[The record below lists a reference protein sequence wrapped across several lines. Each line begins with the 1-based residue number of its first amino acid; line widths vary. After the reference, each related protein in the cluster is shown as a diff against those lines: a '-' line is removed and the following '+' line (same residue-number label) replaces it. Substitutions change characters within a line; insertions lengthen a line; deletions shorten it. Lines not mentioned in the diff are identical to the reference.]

1 LIKQIWQKQALP
13 SEEYASKAL
22 PQILNTSD
30 LTMVFMMI
38 MFFINNP
45 VSTARAGAV
54 SFTYW
59 VIGAIVFFIPCVIAT
74 AQLGSMFPYEGST
87 YNWTHKALGG
97 FWSLFASVSYW
108 MPGVLGMVVG
118 AGISVTFIQGL
129 HADWLTEPW
138 QQGLLLIGILLFSA
152 FLSTQR
158 LRVVL
163 TIVKVVM
170 LLTWAVIALLG
181 LAAIVWLLTGHHSA
195 TNFAATRDWAITPG
209 TFGLFGTV
217 TLAYLGANVSL
228 NMGGEVATRKAIPRH
243 LLLGGIGVI
252 VCYLIVTLALL
263 VVQGAN
269 ATSVGPFAIV
279 ELIDQVFGKFLGN
292 IAAVCVIA
300 FFPIFT
306 TVLNCSFARLLMVA
320 SIDRRLPIWL
330 GKLNKNRAPANAI
343 TFQTLVAI
351 VFALFAFLAPYIIAF
366 TKPADLA
373 NEIFTISLS
382 ALTLMWAI
390 STSFLFVDLAVLYF
404 RDRNFFRQHL
414 IVPMPIL
421 WACIIVGPVACIL
434 AIVVTLY
441 YSPIPQLMG
450 NNQWGYLVGGLTA
463 GCLII
468 AAVASMFAT
477 SEATWQDQV
486 GTNDIQ
492 WINESNRNNRPLQ

>member
-1 LIKQIWQKQALP
+1 LIKQVWQKQVLP

-22 PQILNTSD
+22 PQIMNTTD
-30 LTMVFMMI
+30 LTMVFMTI

-45 VSTARAGAV
+45 VGTAGAGAV

-74 AQLGSMFPYEGST
+74 AQLGTMFPYEGST

-108 MPGVLGMVVG
+108 VPGVLGMVAG
-118 AGISVTFIQGL
+118 AGIGVTFIQGL
-129 HADWLTEPW
+129 HTGWLAEPW
-138 QQGLLLIGILLFSA
+138 QQGLLLIGFLLFSA
-152 FLSTQR
+152 ILSTQR

-163 TIVKVVM
+163 NIVKVV
-170 LLTWAVIALLG
+170 LPLTWAVIALLG

-195 TNFAATRDWAITPG
+195 TNFTATRDWAITPE

-217 TLAYLGANVSL
+217 TLAYLGADVSL
-228 NMGGEVATRKAIPRH
+228 NMGGEAATRKAIPRH
-243 LLLGGIGVI
+243 LLIGGIGVI

-263 VVQGAN
+263 VVQGAD
-269 ATSVGPFAIV
+269 AASVGPFAVIT
-279 ELIDQVFGKFLGN
+279 LIDQVFGKFLGN
-292 IAAVCVIA
+292 IAAICVIA

-306 TVLNCSFARLLMVA
+306 TILNCSFARLLMVT
-320 SIDRRLPIWL
+320 SIDRRLPIGL

-343 TFQTLVAI
+343 IFQTLVAI
-351 VFALFAFLAPYIIAF
+351 VFVMFAFLAPYVITF

-373 NEIFTISLS
+373 NEVFTISLS

-404 RDRNFFRQHL
+404 RDRQFLRQHL

-421 WACIIVGPVACIL
+421 WACIIVAPVACIL

-441 YSPIPQLMG
+441 YSPIPQLIG
-450 NNQWGYLVGGLTA
+450 NSQWGYLVGGLTA
-463 GCLII
+463 GCLVI

-477 SEATWQDQV
+477 SEAAWQDQV

-492 WINESNRNNRPLQ
+492 WIDETDRNSRPLR